1 MIKKKSKIFV
11 PIKKAS
17 RRKNG
22 RAISNTHGRR
32 KKISLSISN
41 QWTD

>member
-1 MIKKKSKIFV
+1 MNDKKGNKMFV
-11 PIKKAS
+11 PIAS

-22 RAISNTHGRR
+22 RAINNTHGRR